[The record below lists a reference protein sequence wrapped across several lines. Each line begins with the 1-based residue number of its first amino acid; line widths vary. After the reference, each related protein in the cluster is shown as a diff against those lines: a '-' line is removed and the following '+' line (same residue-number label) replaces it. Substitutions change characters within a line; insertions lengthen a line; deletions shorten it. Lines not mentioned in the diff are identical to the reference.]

1 MPPGFV
7 SKSGEGATQSGRSS
21 VSAVIAVNWL
31 DPKSLIETFGT
42 AGLFLIVFIESG
54 IVPAPLPGD
63 SLLFLAGA
71 FGATSA
77 ASNDPHLNLVVVM
90 IGAFVAAVAGAEIGY
105 WIGSRFGVKL
115 FKPGAR
121 FFKMEYLERA
131 HAFFEERGPR
141 AIVLARF
148 IPFVRT
154 IVPMLAGTSEM
165 KHHKFFVANVIGAAI
180 WTIGITLLGFW
191 LGKSIDI
198 DKYIYPIVA
207 IIVVLSLIPP
217 FLEWR
222 KAKREGPRVVTRAE
236 AEAEAAE
243 LHAIVDDE

>member
-1 MPPGFV
+1 ML
-7 SKSGEGATQSGRSS
+7 
-21 VSAVIAVNWL
+21 AVNWL
-31 DPKSLIETFGT
+31 SPHDLIDTFGT
-42 AGLFLIVFIESG
+42 VGLLLVIFVESG
-54 IVPAPLPGD
+54 IIPAPLPGD

-71 FGATSA
+71 FSATA
-77 ASNDPHLNLVVVM
+77 AHSNDPHLNLLVVVV
-90 IGAFVAAVAGAEIGY
+90 GSFLAAVLGAEIGY

-165 KHHKFFVANVIGAAI
+165 KHHRFFVANVIGAAI
-180 WTIGITLLGFW
+180 WTCGVSLLGYW

-207 IIVVLSLIPP
+207 IIIVLSLIPP

-222 KAKREGPRVVTRAE
+222 KHRNTSRTA
-236 AEAEAAE
+236 
-243 LHAIVDDE
+243 